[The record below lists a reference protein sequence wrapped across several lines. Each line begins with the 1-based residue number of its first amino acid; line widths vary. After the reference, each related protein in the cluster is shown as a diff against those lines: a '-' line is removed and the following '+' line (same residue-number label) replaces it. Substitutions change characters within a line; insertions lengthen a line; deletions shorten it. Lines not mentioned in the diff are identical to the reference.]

1 MAFFPFRSRW
11 IRHRI
16 WIYSVVYSPSPLLL
30 LFPLFNRGNSRI
42 KLILCICFS
51 LSVTFLSTIWWF
63 GSFRIFYSPFYFFY
77 IPFSYKCHAWEKKK
91 LLHHLVCECA
101 MNDVGVVCVC
111 GVRSGGRVLIR
122 PSTRTMKMS
131 AMHFKHFEP
140 VQLKLRS
147 IASTPISTLHKKR
160 LIAYFIRSFYYLLF
174 FCSIRSFFSPLAA
187 TVTITRCQ

>member
-1 MAFFPFRSRW
+1 MAFFPSRSRW

-77 IPFSYKCHAWEKKK
+77 IPFSYKCHAWEKKNYSIIWCVSVQWTT
-91 LLHHLVCECA
+91 LASFVCA
-101 MNDVGVVCVC
+101 VCVVAVAC
-111 GVRSGGRVLIR
+111 WSDLPLERWRCPQCTSNISNQFNWRCARLLRR
-122 PSTRTMKMS
+122 P
-131 AMHFKHFEP
+131 F
-140 VQLKLRS
+140 Q
-147 IASTPISTLHKKR
+147 
-160 LIAYFIRSFYYLLF
+160 
-174 FCSIRSFFSPLAA
+174 
-187 TVTITRCQ
+187 RCIKNG